1 MALDLTKG
9 ACKFV
14 IKFFFSQNKKK
25 GANLIAV
32 VVHKGEELEGENI
45 GPVRVPIGLPRS

>member
-14 IKFFFSQNKKK
+14 IKKYFISQKKKK
-25 GANLIAV
+25 GGKFNVNFPKDAEFHVGI
-32 VVHKGEELEGENI
+32 
-45 GPVRVPIGLPRS
+45 LP

>member
-25 GANLIAV
+25 GANLIKIFPKDAQFHV
-32 VVHKGEELEGENI
+32 GI
-45 GPVRVPIGLPRS
+45 LP